1 MVVDIILKPGR
12 KKIDGLIISG
22 YGLLERKRY
31 IPLEQIRTI
40 GKHAVIIEETF
51 SDDSKSSGLY
61 GRSGGR
67 YGSNMV
73 GYQLVRG
80 DGQELGQISDIILN
94 PNDGTIEGYEVSKGI
109 IEDIIEGRSILP
121 YDASNSVSDDAV
133 IVSIEQTDQI
143 QPYNKGIR
151 NILDENRN

>member
-1 MVVDIILKPGR
+1 
-12 KKIDGLIISG
+12 
-22 YGLLERKRY
+22 
-31 IPLEQIRTI
+31 
-40 GKHAVIIEETF
+40 
-51 SDDSKSSGLY
+51 
-61 GRSGGR
+61 
-67 YGSNMV
+67 MV

-94 PNDGTIEGYEVSKGI
+94 PIDGTIEGHEVAKGI
-109 IEDIIEGRSILP
+109 KEDIIEGRSILP

>member
-1 MVVDIILKPGR
+1 
-12 KKIDGLIISG
+12 
-22 YGLLERKRY
+22 
-31 IPLEQIRTI
+31 
-40 GKHAVIIEETF
+40 
-51 SDDSKSSGLY
+51 
-61 GRSGGR
+61 
-67 YGSNMV
+67 MV